1 MSNTPPVKVLV
12 VDDNAHVRTLV
23 REVLSSMGMEVR
35 EATDGAMAL
44 NTMKQWR
51 PDVAMVDYEMQPM
64 DGAKFTR
71 MVRQNPTLRNL
82 PILMMTAHGDAARVM
97 EARDAGINGLIAKP
111 LSIGS
116 IVDRLEKVLSRTTG
130 RSDISRAA

>member
-1 MSNTPPVKVLV
+1 MSTAPPIRVLV
-12 VDDNAHVRTLV
+12 VDDNAHVRALI
-23 REVLSSMGMEVR
+23 REVLASMGMEVR

-64 DGAKFTR
+64 NGATFTR
-71 MVRQNPTLRNL
+71 MVRQNPALRNL

-116 IVDRLEKVLSRTTG
+116 IVDRLEKVLSRAG
-130 RSDISRAA
+130 RNDVRHAA